1 MRWVNEILPA
11 LPAVWSPWLKLRRR
25 SSSTPT
31 GRTRKVVAV
40 GTVRLSVMLATS
52 LAAGPLM
59 AEAPAG
65 MSDGGG
71 ELEGAGAAGMAAA
84 TAARGS
90 VWGRAAAVP
99 LPSGRSPTTPLSN
112 SRRHSGPTAAGSR
125 RNSSYIAWANPA
137 LAVSNTLKSTTSTIP
152 ARGRTKWVAGTG
164 PVTLSGEWR
173 KITVGQGVGM
183 TVPRGNHA
191 SRARAGAGSA
201 DPRRRA
207 ASTSEGSER
216 PLLAHD
222 HPRPVDPSDPLFG
235 DPDGSLRDGRPGGP
249 RTRN

>member
-11 LPAVWSPWLKLRRR
+11 LPADWSPWLKLRRR

-65 MSDGGG
+65 MSATGA
-71 ELEGAGAAGMAAA
+71 ELTGTGAGGIAAA

-90 VWGRAAAVP
+90 VWGRVAAVP

-152 ARGRTKWVAGTG
+152 ARERAKRVAGTG
-164 PVTLSGEWR
+164 PVTLSGECR
-173 KITVGQGVGM
+173 KITVGRGVGM
-183 TVPRGNHA
+183 TVDA
-191 SRARAGAGSA
+191 SQWRPNQARRRTFGPPATTGDVNVRRARASPSKHMTIFAR
-201 DPRRRA
+201 PTRA
-207 ASTSEGSER
+207 T
-216 PLLAHD
+216 LCLAALAAACGTED
-222 HPRPVDPSDPLFG
+222 
-235 DPDGSLRDGRPGGP
+235 
-249 RTRN
+249 